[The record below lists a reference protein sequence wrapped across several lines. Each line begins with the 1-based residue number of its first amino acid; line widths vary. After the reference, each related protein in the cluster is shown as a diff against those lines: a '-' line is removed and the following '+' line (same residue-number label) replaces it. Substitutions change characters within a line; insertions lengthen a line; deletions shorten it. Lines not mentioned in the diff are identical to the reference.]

1 MTGVSEVSSMKV
13 HVFANGATVAFELSC
28 FHQRVLDKV
37 QSWQVES
44 PVLQHA
50 GTLMVYPWLPLAL
63 FIK

>member
-1 MTGVSEVSSMKV
+1 MKV
-13 HVFANGATVAFELSC
+13 HVSANGATVAFELSC